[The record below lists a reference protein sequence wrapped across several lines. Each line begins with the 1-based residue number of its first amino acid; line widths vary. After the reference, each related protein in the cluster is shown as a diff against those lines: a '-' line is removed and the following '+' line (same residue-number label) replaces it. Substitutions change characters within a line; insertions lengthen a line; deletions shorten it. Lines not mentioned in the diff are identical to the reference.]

1 MPTGEKQEKN
11 KKKTAENKK
20 PKIKQ
25 RIIFKQG
32 LCKFININIY
42 LQVGRFVPMYVCICR
57 YH

>member
-42 LQVGRFVPMYVCICR
+42 L
-57 YH
+57 